1 MLLNFIFSSL
11 LLSTQFFLK
20 LGDPLI
26 RAYQSKSNKDDDNN
40 EHKHKER
47 ENHPVTDGGVDAHG
61 TQVHVASPAGA
72 L

>member
-40 EHKHKER
+40 EHKHKDKLCVSLLFYLFDVAVL
-47 ENHPVTDGGVDAHG
+47 ENY
-61 TQVHVASPAGA
+61 
-72 L
+72 